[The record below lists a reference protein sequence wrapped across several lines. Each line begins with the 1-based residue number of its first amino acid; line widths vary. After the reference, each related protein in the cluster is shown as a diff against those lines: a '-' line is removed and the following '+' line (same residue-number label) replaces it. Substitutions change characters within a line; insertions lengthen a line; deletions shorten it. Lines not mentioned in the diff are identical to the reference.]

1 MKIFFIGIG
10 GIGMSGLAEY
20 MLEKGN
26 VVFGSDSGTSVITDR
41 LAEKGAVIY
50 TGHDKNNIT
59 GDIDLVVYS
68 SAISEANPELTA
80 AREKSIK
87 TVKRAGLLGEIVNGM
102 FLIAVSG
109 THGKTS
115 TTAMIAKMLID
126 AELDPTVFAGGTID
140 FLNGAAVRLG
150 AGKIAVVEADEY
162 DRSFLTL
169 TPDIAIVNNIEED
182 HLDIYKDIDDIKYN
196 FIKFVNQSKEDA
208 AAVLNGDD
216 ENVHDIINN
225 IKTGNIIRFGISEGN
240 DVYSSDIKYN
250 PAVGYASEFNIISR
264 GINKGSVQL
273 KVQGIHNIKN
283 SLAAYCVS
291 EKFEIPFEVFAKSI
305 SHFTPVKRRLELVY
319 SKGINIFDDYAHHP
333 TEIRNSLEGIKL
345 TAGGRIITVF
355 QPHLYTR
362 TRDFYHEFAKS
373 LAISDVLI
381 LTEIYPAR
389 EEKIEGVSS
398 ELIADEYEKIKGEK
412 PVLENDPEKINSI
425 LKNIVKEGDTIV
437 FQGAGSITLYCQ
449 NFVKSLY

>member
-1 MKIFFIGIG
+1 
-10 GIGMSGLAEY
+10 MSGLAEY
-20 MLEKGN
+20 LLEKGN
-26 VVFGSDSGTSVITDR
+26 AVFGSDSGTSVITDR
-41 LAEKGAVIY
+41 LTEKGAVIY

-59 GDIDLVVYS
+59 EDIDLVVYT
-68 SAISEANPELTA
+68 SAINEANPELTA
-80 AREKSIK
+80 ARGKSIK

-126 AELDPTVFAGGTID
+126 AGLDPTVFAGGTID

-182 HLDIYKDIDDIKYN
+182 HLDIYKDIDDIKNN
-196 FIKFVNQSKEDA
+196 FVKFVNQSKEGA
-208 AAVLNGDD
+208 AVVLNGDD
-216 ENVHDIINN
+216 DNVSGIINN
-225 IKTGNIIRFGISEGN
+225 IKPGNIIRFGISEGN
-240 DVYSSDIKYN
+240 DVYASYIKYN
-250 PAVGYASEFNIISR
+250 PAVGYASEFNIISG

-291 EKFEIPFEVFAKSI
+291 EKFEIPFEIFSKSI

-319 SKGINIFDDYAHHP
+319 SKGINVFDDYAHHP
-333 TEIRNSLEGIKL
+333 TEIKNSLEGLKL
-345 TAGGRIITVF
+345 TAEGRIITVF

-362 TRDFYHEFAKS
+362 TRDFYREFAKS
-373 LAISDVLI
+373 LALSDVLI

-398 ELIADEYEKIKGEK
+398 ELIADEYQKIKGEK
-412 PVLENDPEKINSI
+412 PVLENDPEKINTI
-425 LKNIVKEGDTIV
+425 LKKIVKEGDTIV